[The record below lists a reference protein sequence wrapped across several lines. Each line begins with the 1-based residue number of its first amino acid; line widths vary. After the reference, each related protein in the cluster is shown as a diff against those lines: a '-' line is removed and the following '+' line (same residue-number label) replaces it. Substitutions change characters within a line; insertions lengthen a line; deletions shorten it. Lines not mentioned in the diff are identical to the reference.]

1 MNLKLERSGPW
12 IGVAGLFV
20 MLWLVISTVLYAPW
34 WGVLLHVVVL
44 AAFVPLLRS
53 WARTNPVWCTW
64 VPGLA
69 FIAWLGV
76 NAVGVLLLGWSTDS

>member
-1 MNLKLERSGPW
+1 
-12 IGVAGLFV
+12 
-20 MLWLVISTVLYAPW
+20 
-34 WGVLLHVVVL
+34 VVL

-76 NAVGVLLLGWSTDS
+76 NAVGVLLLGWSTDN

>member
-34 WGVLLHVVVL
+34 WGVGIHLVVL
-44 AAFVPLLRS
+44 AAFVPLLRA
-53 WARTNPVWCTW
+53 WARTHPAWCTW

-69 FIAWLGV
+69 FVAWLGV
-76 NAVGVLLLGWSTDS
+76 NAVGVLALGWSTDR

>member
-1 MNLKLERSGPW
+1 VNLKLERSGPW

-34 WGVLLHVVVL
+34 WGVLIHLVVL

-53 WARTNPVWCTW
+53 WARTRPVWSMW
-64 VPGLA
+64 VPALA
-69 FIAWLGV
+69 FAAWVAV
-76 NAVGVLLLGWSTDS
+76 NSVGVSFLGWKFHH